1 MDTYYTDLLVLK
13 VKIYYFRGETIF
25 DILILIGCAAED
37 FWEFFQ
43 LQFDVFYLILII
55 YLKWRLAN
63 RYSKE
68 DCISV

>member
-25 DILILIGCAAED
+25 DILILIGCAAKD

-43 LQFDVFYLILII
+43 LQFDVFYLLII
-55 YLKWRLAN
+55 YLKQRLAY